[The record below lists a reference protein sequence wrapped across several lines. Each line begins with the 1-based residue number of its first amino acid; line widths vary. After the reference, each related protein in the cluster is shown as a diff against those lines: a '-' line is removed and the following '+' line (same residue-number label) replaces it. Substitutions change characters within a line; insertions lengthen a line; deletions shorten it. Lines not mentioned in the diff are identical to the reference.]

1 MIIWLGVTFSA
12 TPTCCFSCF
21 SLSLLR
27 RPAIALTI
35 SFSFSWDGPRM
46 VRFHL
51 VIGLCF
57 RKVLPSAYNW
67 RHSCARKEEL
77 VFRERSGPSCQ
88 ITGSTRQGSGCG
100 SRNQKDRCGVP
111 TKRRYSEVAIGGKKK
126 TTCGMWLDIN
136 TSHKVSWKFLP
147 SISKLSIT
155 AKGLILTTDKHYAN

>member
-12 TPTCCFSCF
+12 TLTCCFSRF
-21 SLSLLR
+21 LLSLLR

-35 SFSFSWDGPRM
+35 SFFFSWDGPRM

-51 VIGLCF
+51 VIGFCF
-57 RKVLPSAYNW
+57 RKVLPSAYYW
-67 RHSCARKEEL
+67 RHSCTRKEEL
-77 VFRERSGPSCQ
+77 VFRGRSGPSCQ

-100 SRNQKDRCGVP
+100 SWNQKDRCGVP

-126 TTCGMWLDIN
+126 TTGGMWLDIN
-136 TSHKVSWKFLP
+136 TSHKVSWKILP